1 MANRTER
8 ADLLNEIELMKL
20 ISEGN
25 HLHIVNMIGCVTI
38 QEPIQLCMTIIKH
51 GDLLKF
57 LQYIRQNQL
66 VSIIYVHVLY
76 HHWFPNTINSL
87 FTIIKS
93 LAIVL

>member
-20 ISEGN
+20 ISQGN

-38 QEPIQLCMTIIKH
+38 QEPIQLCMTIVKH

-66 VSIIYVHVLY
+66 VSISISTLQYLKFTLLY
-76 HHWFPNTINSL
+76 CCYDYRLT
-87 FTIIKS
+87 
-93 LAIVL
+93 